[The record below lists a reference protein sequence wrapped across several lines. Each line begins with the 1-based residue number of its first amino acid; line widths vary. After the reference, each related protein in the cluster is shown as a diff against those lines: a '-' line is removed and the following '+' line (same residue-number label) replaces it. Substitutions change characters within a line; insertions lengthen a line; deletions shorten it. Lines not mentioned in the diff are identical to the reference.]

1 MTDSFSILQC
11 FQFSLFHVFFSN
23 FPSGGP
29 SQFPSVSLLCFIRI
43 QIALAWNSL
52 FLLFFVV
59 STGIFVFFYNNFT
72 QLFNVFVAFSDFL
85 ESSRVSSLTAFLGV
99 SRFKELMQY
108 LDDYMQRYEDE
119 NGGWTT

>member
-1 MTDSFSILQC
+1 MAPPPLLKLPVASA
-11 FQFSLFHVFFSN
+11 
-23 FPSGGP
+23 SGKTRP
-29 SQFPSVSLLCFIRI
+29 FAP
-43 QIALAWNSL
+43 
-52 FLLFFVV
+52 
-59 STGIFVFFYNNFT
+59 TGAGGFVFFYNNFT
-72 QLFNVFVAFSDFL
+72 QLFNVFVVFSDFL